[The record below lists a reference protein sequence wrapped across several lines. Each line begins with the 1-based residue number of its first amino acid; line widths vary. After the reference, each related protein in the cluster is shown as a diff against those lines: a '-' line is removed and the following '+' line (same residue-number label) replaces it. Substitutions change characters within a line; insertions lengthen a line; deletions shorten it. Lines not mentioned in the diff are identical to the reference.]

1 MLLGSIWSCK
11 SIRLHDEA
19 VLVEENP
26 RALEMPETVMSIWE
40 EKAAFNARAKASM
53 QEFLR
58 SKSWEEKVESIERMN
73 VAGKMAREAM
83 RKTLDGRPESSHID
97 HAEEVR

>member
-1 MLLGSIWSCK
+1 MDIWK
-11 SIRLHDEA
+11 
-19 VLVEENP
+19 
-26 RALEMPETVMSIWE
+26 

-83 RKTLDGRPESSHID
+83 RKATDGQTEGKEKLPDVH
-97 HAEEVR
+97 

>member
-1 MLLGSIWSCK
+1 M
-11 SIRLHDEA
+11 D
-19 VLVEENP
+19 
-26 RALEMPETVMSIWE
+26 IWE
-40 EKAAFNARAKASM
+40 EKAAFNARVKASM

-83 RKTLDGRPESSHID
+83 RKAQDAQIQGTEKFAGGEATNSR
-97 HAEEVR
+97 